1 MKARGEAELRAI
13 VIDAD
18 DERRGIA
25 EAVLRAR
32 GHAVSAFGAAAPAFE
47 VLTDAV
53 DLAVVAVSGASA
65 NGLETVRRLRQRG
78 QASLVVMAVTDRGDT
93 SILEDVLAA
102 GADDCVGHPMDEAT
116 FVRRI
121 LVAER
126 RVAELARKE
135 RRNADLLR
143 LEKAFQTMQIG
154 VTITDPEGS
163 IVYSNPADAAMHGWS
178 VADLIGQPARVLA
191 PREVHRKGHAEPRL
205 EDFHQWRRESL
216 NVRRDGETFPVRL
229 TSDVV
234 LGSDGRPIGLV
245 TCCED
250 ISEHLQAQQALRESE
265 ERYAL
270 AARGS
275 NDGLWDWDLELDTVY
290 FSPRWKEMLG
300 LAEDDIG
307 EDPEAWLERVHPDDR
322 ARVRAAIADHL
333 AGLTP
338 LLESEH
344 RIQHADGGYRWVL
357 TRGVAVRDENGAP
370 HRMAGSQTDINDR
383 KLLDGL
389 TDLPNRILFMDRLSQ
404 AHERSRRREDYRFAV
419 LSLDLDRFKNVN
431 YSFGHTYGDKLL
443 TAVAARLRVG
453 LRASDTVTRGGATV
467 AHLGSDEFTVLLDHL
482 GDTADAIRVA
492 KRFLEELQVPFDI
505 DGHEIFTSA
514 SIGIAMGAR
523 TYTSPEDILRDADT
537 AMSRAKTMGKG
548 CYVVFDEDM
557 HARAVAALRLEN
569 ELRRA
574 LQREELSVFYQPI
587 VFLESGTLAGFEALV
602 RWQHPE
608 EGLLAPESFIH
619 LAEETGLILPLD
631 RWVIRRVCQQIR
643 AWQLE
648 YGKDLRLFLS
658 VNLSGAQFTKP
669 DLIVDIDRSLRSYGL
684 LGSALKLEITESVI
698 MEHARYAS
706 EMLSQLRSLDIKL
719 SIDDF
724 GTGYSSLSYLRRFE
738 IDTLKIDRSFVSR
751 MDQSEESAEIVR
763 TIVTLAKNL
772 GKDVVA
778 EGIEKRA
785 QLDALRALG
794 CKYGQGYFFA
804 APLPVEK
811 ASKMVEERATSQ
823 FFKV

>member
-1 MKARGEAELRAI
+1 MKVPSAEPLRAI

-18 DERRGIA
+18 GGRRGLA
-25 EAVLRAR
+25 ETVLRTR
-32 GHAVSAFGAAAPAFE
+32 GHSVSGFAGAPAA
-47 VLTDAV
+47 LDALDDQV
-53 DLAVVAVSGASA
+53 DLAVVAVSGDTA
-65 NGLETVRRLRQRG
+65 NGLATLRSLRELG
-78 QASLVVMAVTDRGDT
+78 RPGLVVMAVTERGDT
-93 SILEDVLAA
+93 GILEEALAA
-102 GADDCVGHPMDEAT
+102 GADDCVGAPLDEPT
-116 FVRRI
+116 LVRRVV
-121 LVAER
+121 VAER
-126 RVAELARKE
+126 RVAELAAKL

-143 LEKAFQTMQIG
+143 LEKAFETTQIG
-154 VTITDPEGS
+154 VTITDPDGV
-163 IVYSNPADAAMHGWS
+163 IVYTNPAEAAMHGWS
-178 VADLIGQPARVLA
+178 VDELVGRSARILA
-191 PREVHRKGHAEPRL
+191 PREIHGGEAPRM
-205 EDFHQWRRESL
+205 EGFRQWRRESL
-216 NVRRDGETFPVRL
+216 NLRRDGTTFPVRL

-234 LGSDGRPIGLV
+234 VDPEGRPMGLV

-250 ISEHLQAQQALRESE
+250 ISEYVQAQQALEESE

-300 LAEDDIG
+300 LDEHGIG
-307 EDPEAWLERVHPDDR
+307 EDPELWMQRIHPEDLP
-322 ARVRAAIADHL
+322 RVRTAIADHL

-338 LLESEH
+338 MLESEH
-344 RIQHADGGYRWVL
+344 RIEAADGGYRWVL
-357 TRGVAVRDENGAP
+357 TRGVAVRDEAGKP

-389 TDLPNRILFMDRLSQ
+389 TDLPNRILFMDRLAQ
-404 AHERSRRREDYRFAV
+404 AHERSRRRDDYRYAV

-453 LRASDTVTRGGATV
+453 LRASDTLTRGGATV
-467 AHLGSDEFTVLLDHL
+467 AHLGGDEFTVLLDHL
-482 GDTADAIRVA
+482 GDPADAIRVA
-492 KRFLEELQVPFDI
+492 KRFLEELQVPFEI

-523 TYTSPEDILRDADT
+523 TYTSPEDVLRDADT
-537 AMSRAKTMGKG
+537 AMSRAKAMGKG

-587 VFLESGTLAGFEALV
+587 VSLESGLLAGFEALV
-602 RWQHPE
+602 RWQHPD
-608 EGLLAPESFIH
+608 EGLLAPERFIH

-785 QLDALRALG
+785 QLDALRELG

-804 APLPVEK
+804 APLPVDK
-811 ASKMVEERATSQ
+811 ASKLVEERASSQ
-823 FFKV
+823 LFKV